1 MDWGSKVSG
10 WLVCAV
16 LCCAVPFF
24 APITFSLQSEAD
36 ARLACHSSTW
46 IQRRRLF
53 HDVAAYGP
61 RRGVGKSCA
70 AKNSLQS
77 RGRRVCALAPTFPL
91 ADPHHFHAKGS
102 AKPREVLC
110 DDCLGDGPTL
120 LSCVAAAYRC
130 LRETLQSQL
139 KTSRYAVPAVR
150 LINLSLIIMLKCG
163 SGQWDVQL

>member
-1 MDWGSKVSG
+1 MDLGSKVSG

-16 LCCAVPFF
+16 LCCAVPF
-24 APITFSLQSEAD
+24 PLCPDHLLSPEQN
-36 ARLACHSSTW
+36 RRSTRVS
-46 IQRRRLF
+46 QQ
-53 HDVAAYGP
+53 
-61 RRGVGKSCA
+61 RGVGKSCA
-70 AKNSLQS
+70 AKNSLKS

-150 LINLSLIIMLKCG
+150 LISLSLIIMLKCG